1 MTEPEQPVRQQ
12 RDQLLKLVA
21 KAFYRE
27 LAKYGVAKNEVLA
40 VTNHLLENLVSDGGV
55 ATPKRNFEGPLKI
68 TNVKDQWQDES
79 SLSFAGVTIRPL
91 RPQEVARLVVWLGE
105 SANRDSFVPALPDD
119 PWKILQY
126 FSHPSREYLAILT
139 GDAFV
144 GVIGAENI
152 DLDNRK
158 LEMKKLIGELA
169 FRGQGI
175 GTRAT
180 FAFLYHAFVV
190 REMHKVFLYSRETN
204 VRNLNLNA
212 RLGFELEGVLLEEFK
227 HGSRREDVV
236 RMALL
241 KPLWQA
247 MFGA

>member
-1 MTEPEQPVRQQ
+1 MDSDKPIQQQ
-12 RDQLLKLVA
+12 RDQLLKMVA

-27 LAKYGVAKNEVLA
+27 LAKYGVAPNEVLT
-40 VTNHLLENLVSDGGV
+40 VTNHLLENLVSDGGAV
-55 ATPKRNFEGPLKI
+55 TAKRTFEGPLKI
-68 TNVKDQWQDES
+68 TDVNDQWHEQS
-79 SLSFAGVTIRPL
+79 SLTFAGVTIRPL
-91 RPQEVARLVVWLGE
+91 KPQEVARLVLWLDE
-105 SANRDSFVPALPDD
+105 SEIRNSFVPALPDD
-119 PWKILQY
+119 PWRILQY
-126 FSHPSREYLAILT
+126 FSHPSREYLAILN

-169 FRGQGI
+169 LRGKGI

-180 FAFLYHAFVV
+180 FAFLYHAFVI
-190 REMHKVFLYSRETN
+190 RKMHKVFLYSRETN
-204 VRNLNLNA
+204 MQNLNLNA

-236 RMALL
+236 RMGLL
-241 KPLWQA
+241 EPLWHA
-247 MFGA
+247 MFAE